1 MRRMVSSLEKYSH
14 SLQSFDLEK
23 FIPRVITHSNMNLD
37 KDMDIRALT
46 QGLSYPIW
54 DMFDRGGKAWRSHLC
69 LMVSSILSL
78 PYSVMVPLAHCVEI
92 IHTASLIFDD
102 IEDNSKNRRGKP
114 CTHLLFGLDRAVN
127 LGTYIYFLPISII
140 SSLNLPE
147 DSKYRLIKTLSE
159 EINNLHH
166 GQTIDIE
173 WNKDDFIPTESQY
186 IKMVNNKASGL
197 VRLASKFPLTLSN
210 PSQDIIKVMIE
221 HSENLGICF
230 QIWDDLL
237 NLTSAEYAKKRS
249 YLGEDISEGKKTL
262 IVIRALK
269 ENKKNAD
276 RLKEILKIKTTNEE
290 VVKEAIEIIKET
302 DALEYCE
309 EFSKKILR
317 ESWGKLDKVLPDSQ
331 AKEDLYTLSFKMI
344 NRKT

>member
-1 MRRMVSSLEKYSH
+1 MLSSLEKYSH

-23 FIPRVITHSNMNLD
+23 FIPREITHLNMNLD
-37 KDMDIRALT
+37 DGIDVRALT
-46 QGLSYPIW
+46 QGLSCPIW
-54 DMFDRGGKAWRSHLC
+54 DMFDRRGKALCSHLC
-69 LMVSSILSL
+69 LIVSSMLSL

-127 LGTYIYFLPISII
+127 LGTYIYFLPLSII
-140 SSLNLPE
+140 SSLNIPE
-147 DSKYRLIKTLSE
+147 DSKYRLIKTLSQE
-159 EINNLHH
+159 TNNMHY

-173 WNKDDFIPTESQY
+173 WNKDDFIPSESQY
-186 IKMVNNKASGL
+186 IKMVSNKASGL

-210 PSQDIIKVMIE
+210 PSQDLVKVLVD
-221 HSENLGICF
+221 HSDNLGICF

-237 NLTSAEYAKKRS
+237 NLTSVEYAKKRS

-269 ENKKNAD
+269 ENKRNSE
-276 RLKEILKIKTTNEE
+276 RLKAILKSKTNDQEL
-290 VVKEAIEIIKET
+290 VKEAIGIIKET

-309 EFSKKILR
+309 EFSRKILN
-317 ESWGKLDKVLPDSQ
+317 ESWGRLDKVFPDSQ
-331 AKEDLYTLSFKMI
+331 AKEDLHTLSFNVI
-344 NRKT
+344 NRKV